1 MYVACAALMAFRYIL
16 HSYTVIAILLF
27 VGGCEPVVRLPGP
40 TVTTPRLQADH
51 FITDDGA
58 VLPVRRWLPPVSP
71 PGAVI
76 VAVHGFNDYSRA
88 FESLGGF
95 LKRHGIAC
103 YAYDQRGFG
112 LAPGRGL
119 WAGVKT
125 YARDLER
132 FVGQV
137 RVRHPGVPVY
147 VLGESM
153 GSAVAIVA
161 MTSEH
166 PPIADGL
173 ILSAPAVWSR
183 ETMPWYQRWLL
194 ELGSHTFPGLRL
206 TGEGLNILPSDNFE
220 VLRNLGRDPNVIKAT
235 RIDAIYGL
243 ANLMD
248 AAQERVASLRIPTL
262 VLYGMRDQVVPR
274 EPIRVMLGKLP
285 PGTRFAYYEQGY
297 HLLLRDLQA
306 AKPWR
311 DIATWVLDP
320 SSPLP
325 SGAERHLAGRNP
337 TAGSREVGHGT

>member
-1 MYVACAALMAFRYIL
+1 MTSRFFLFFPTIL
-16 HSYTVIAILLF
+16 GILFPLT
-27 VGGCEPVVRLPGP
+27 GCQPVVHSHGP
-40 TVTTPRLQADH
+40 AVTVPRLQADH
-51 FITDDGA
+51 FVTEDGA
-58 VLPVRRWLPPVSP
+58 VLPARRWLPPATTP
-71 PGAVI
+71 RAVI
-76 VAVHGFNDYSRA
+76 VALHGFNDYSRA

-119 WAGVKT
+119 WAGVET

-137 RVRHPGVPVY
+137 RARHRGTPVY

-166 PPIADGL
+166 PPLADGL

-194 ELGSHTFPGLRL
+194 ALGSHTLPGLRL

-235 RIDAIYGL
+235 RIDAVYGL

-248 AAQERVASLRIPTL
+248 AAQARVASLRTPTL
-262 VLYGMRDQVVPR
+262 VLYGARDQVVPR
-274 EPIRVMLGKLP
+274 KPIRVMLRKLP

-311 DIATWVLDP
+311 DIATWILDP

-325 SGAERHLAGRNP
+325 SGAERHLAGRIP
-337 TAGSREVGHGT
+337 ATEHRQVGHGT